1 MCVILYQ
8 RIVSQ
13 WSYQQQMFHFF
24 VLFYGP
30 VYVGPCR
37 NCCGEEGLW
46 GETVQP
52 LGVGAG
58 SPALVLGGHHL
69 LSQVKVGLLCPWSCG
84 PGFSNTHYCFLLSS
98 EKADVVFLEN
108 LSLSLRPQPDCQGQ
122 PRVKSSESKQGVDR
136 SQGIWSKSLVRLRST
151 QSWVMRLV

>member
-8 RIVSQ
+8 GIVLQ
-13 WSYQQQMFHFF
+13 LSYQQQMFHFF

-30 VYVGPCR
+30 VYPGPCR

-58 SPALVLGGHHL
+58 SPALVLRGHHL
-69 LSQVKVGLLCPWSCG
+69 LSQVKVGLLCP
-84 PGFSNTHYCFLLSS
+84 GFSSTLYRFLLSS
-98 EKADVVFLEN
+98 KRADLVFLET
-108 LSLSLRPQPDCQGQ
+108 LSLSLRPRPDCQGQ
-122 PRVKSSESKQGVDR
+122 PHVKSNKSKQSADR
-136 SQGIWSKSLVRLRST
+136 SKGIWSKSLVRLRST